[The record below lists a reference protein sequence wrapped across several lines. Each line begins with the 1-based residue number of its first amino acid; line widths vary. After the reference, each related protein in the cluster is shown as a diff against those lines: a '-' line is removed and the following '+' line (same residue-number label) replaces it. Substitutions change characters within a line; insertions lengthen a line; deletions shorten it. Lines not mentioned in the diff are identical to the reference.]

1 MENIVK
7 GNDISNNKLLNNF
20 TVRHLTTDDVEQYND
35 LLRYA
40 FQITEQELM
49 ETGWD
54 DDDIKQSKFPVLER
68 AERYR
73 MLRRRHAR
81 FPVCV
86 LSAGNEHI
94 RQQISYRLR
103 DQRLH
108 ISGVYGPWHNEPPYV

>member
-49 ETGWD
+49 ET
-54 DDDIKQSKFPVLER
+54 
-68 AERYR
+68 
-73 MLRRRHAR
+73 
-81 FPVCV
+81 
-86 LSAGNEHI
+86 
-94 RQQISYRLR
+94 
-103 DQRLH
+103 
-108 ISGVYGPWHNEPPYV
+108 

>member
-68 AERYR
+68 ADVIGCFDGDT
-73 MLRRRHAR
+73 LVSQFA
-81 FPVCV
+81 
-86 LSAGNEHI
+86 S
-94 RQQISYRLR
+94 
-103 DQRLH
+103 
-108 ISGVYGPWHNEPPYV
+108 